1 MPEKTGREEKYM
13 GCYWE
18 ISGDVIAKKGSTE
31 EVVNLLESYGV
42 DIDEDEDEKI
52 SFSFYDHDSYSMP
65 DELDN
70 DLWPI
75 LKGGEFTAKSDEEN
89 ITGRF
94 RYGREPYYEETTVLE
109 YYPSQI
115 DDFVKTL
122 PKRIVDAVLKE
133 YAKPAAKKEEIRV
146 QTPAG
151 PIVAKVMPD
160 EDYPGIIVMNEKEP
174 GQPAAILEYS
184 PTAVGDTKSCM
195 ELRVYDEAN
204 PDDEPVAVYQMSEDL
219 RAKEDMGV

>member
-1 MPEKTGREEKYM
+1 M

-18 ISGDVIAKKGSTE
+18 ISGDVVAKKGSFE
-31 EVVNLLESYGV
+31 EVVDLLESYGI
-42 DIDEDEDEKI
+42 DTDEDEDEKI
-52 SFSFYDHDSYSMP
+52 TFSFYDHDDYSMP

-70 DLWPI
+70 DLRP
-75 LKGGEFTAKSDEEN
+75 LVEGGEFTAKSDEES

-94 RYGREPYYEETTVLE
+94 RYGKKPYYEETTVLE
-109 YYPSQI
+109 YYPSEI
-115 DDFVKTL
+115 DEFVESL
-122 PKRIVDAVLKE
+122 PQDIIDAVLRK
-133 YAKPAAKKEEIRV
+133 YAKPAAEEQELRV

-184 PTAVGDTKSCM
+184 PTAFGDTKSCM

-204 PDDEPVAVYQMSEDL
+204 PDDEPVAIYQMSEDL
-219 RAKEDMGV
+219 RKKEDKNG